1 MQDPPISDLREQAR
15 LRAAGRPRVP
25 AVAGVADLA
34 AAGTRMRRYVS
45 GTPPRSPWVA
55 VFAHGGYFVF
65 GDLDLQDQYCRRLAL
80 AIGGEV
86 RSVDY
91 ALAPEH
97 TADDSIADVIAGAEA
112 ARAGSPA
119 ARVLL
124 CGDSAG
130 GTVAFLA
137 AARLRDAGVPA
148 SALFLSNPNTD
159 LSMAMF
165 DHHAPAGPDPDLLRW
180 AIRAWAG
187 PDPAGAGL
195 SPLQADLSGLP
206 PAVVA
211 VGALDSLRP
220 EAAALAGALR
230 TAGTTAELLVHGR
243 VGHGFMGGSTAPE
256 AAARDET
263 LTALAAFLAAP
274 PASGCSA

>member
-1 MQDPPISDLREQAR
+1 MSPRPPIGDLREQAR

-25 AVAGVADLA
+25 AVAAVTGLA
-34 AAGTRMRRYVS
+34 VAGTRMRRYAS
-45 GTPPRSPWVA
+45 GAPPRGPWVA
-55 VFAHGGYFVF
+55 VFAHGGYFVL

-86 RSVDY
+86 LSVDY

-97 TADDSIADVIAGAEA
+97 TAADSVADVVAGARA

-130 GTVAFLA
+130 GAVAFLA
-137 AARLRDAGVPA
+137 AAALRDAGAPA
-148 SALFLSNPNTD
+148 DALFLSNPNAD
-159 LSMAMF
+159 LTMAMF
-165 DHHAPAGPDPDLLRW
+165 DHGAPAGPDPDLLRW

-195 SPLQADLSGLP
+195 SPLHAALAGLP
-206 PAVVA
+206 PALVA
-211 VGALDSLRP
+211 VGALDALRP
-220 EAAALAGALR
+220 EAAALERALR
-230 TAGTTAELLVHGR
+230 AAGTAARLLVHDEA
-243 VGHGFMGGSTAPE
+243 GHGFMGGATAPE
-256 AAARDET
+256 AAARDAT
-263 LTALAAFLAAP
+263 LTALAAFLAA
-274 PASGCSA
+274 A